1 MCPELYGHVI
11 VQDTIDLFKSNQS
24 VCGLLS
30 ITVTVIMIH
39 DVWCLSSVPAG
50 EISSL
55 FEQVNLSRNF

>member
-39 DVWCLSSVPAG
+39 D

>member
-39 DVWCLSSVPAG
+39 DVWCLSSFPAG
-50 EISSL
+50 
-55 FEQVNLSRNF
+55 